1 MSGSNLSPSDRAS
14 RNSSASKVSS
24 SSGTTAKFNCVIQ
37 EDLGSSVQ
45 VRSSGVGNTIRN
57 VGKMFAHELAVL
69 DTEEEEEPNLDN
81 FRFKCPAETCNGLF
95 GADVPYN
102 VFVSHV
108 SGHAYELYEMNLHP
122 CYFGCPEGFVDQIQL
137 RRHVK
142 GCRSY
147 ASLTMTSKGETQ
159 CSAPDCSFTG
169 KDHARHWSHTH
180 GTDAYLDA
188 STPYRDEV
196 CQLRWTDPY
205 LFYTHI
211 INGMKTSCSHITRLF
226 GAWDPSKFSVYRVPF
241 NAPRGF
247 TGIPKGDILQTVV
260 RPTADSWLVPELRV
274 ETLTSVELAR
284 LWCLRMSAQPL
295 NAVQCPER
303 CTNED
308 VSV

>member
-45 VRSSGVGNTIRN
+45 VRSSGVGNTIRS

-69 DTEEEEEPNLDN
+69 ETEEEEEPNLDN
-81 FRFKCPAETCNGLF
+81 FRFKCPAQTCNGLF
-95 GADVPYN
+95 GADVPYS

-108 SGHAYELYEMNLHP
+108 SGHAYELYEMGLHR
-122 CYFGCPEGFVDQIQL
+122 CYFGCPEGFVDEIQL

-180 GTDAYLDA
+180 ATDTYLDA
-188 STPYRDEV
+188 STPYRDDV
-196 CQLRWTDPY
+196 CQLGWTDPH
-205 LFYTHI
+205 LF
-211 INGMKTSCSHITRLF
+211 
-226 GAWDPSKFSVYRVPF
+226 
-241 NAPRGF
+241 
-247 TGIPKGDILQTVV
+247 
-260 RPTADSWLVPELRV
+260 
-274 ETLTSVELAR
+274 
-284 LWCLRMSAQPL
+284 
-295 NAVQCPER
+295 
-303 CTNED
+303 
-308 VSV
+308 